1 MIIKCN
7 SHMKRWENTAL
18 ISQHSNTTLEHSF
31 GQSHHRKHQ
40 ERKADVSCLLDG
52 LPNQVRLKTL
62 TTTCIPQTATEA
74 GGREVSYFCPGTQPP
89 MVPAHL
95 RLWGSP
101 TASAQRSALFLNW
114 NKDNTVRLSVLKEHL
129 FLLQSHFCFCQI
141 HTRQPCA

>member
-1 MIIKCN
+1 MIIKHN